1 MKVLAGV
8 VLMVLVIGTSKAT
21 VHPMVGSWAG
31 MRVDGGRIEVL
42 VADVHSSGVAVGL
55 VCFERPLDNLMIEF
69 GRSDHLRDGRVE
81 GDDIVVHGDV
91 DGSVLRFV
99 FTSGDTARFI
109 ETFPARDKRPFETGL
124 TRVSQ
129 HECARGVR
137 PRALGPREDAAP
149 LLPPLGTWFAVW
161 PDGLVAELTIT
172 GHDDPETLT
181 GFYCNIRTSTW
192 SLWRLGS
199 ASRRDVEAFWHRGRT
214 VRVRNRAHFF
224 CVYPRRGRPAVDA
237 SAWRTKAFD
246 CFRTNGQSVVC
257 ESGCTLTVRVPGGVL
272 GVRAE

>member
-199 ASRRDVEAFWHRGRT
+199 ASRRDVEAFGTVGGPFEFEIGLTSFVFTPDGDDLRLTHQRGERKRSIVFERT
-214 VRVRNRAHFF
+214 DSPWCASQVAH
-224 CVYPRRGRPAVDA
+224 
-237 SAWRTKAFD
+237 
-246 CFRTNGQSVVC
+246 
-257 ESGCTLTVRVPGGVL
+257 
-272 GVRAE
+272 